1 MKYYCDNLP
10 CYLCFHFSIF
20 TVITTVFQTTTMDV
34 LAREKAKLEVMMCSS
49 LVLLP
54 NSINILP
61 YTPVKSASEPVPVPH
76 PLATHRITLNIQYA
90 DTTFSVLVTMEHSL
104 DFLVTSPLL
113 LPMKY
118 LDDKPFPPNYPNTS
132 LVELVRWLISQLKN
146 SMRHRIL
153 VEEKLSGLA
162 SAVENLVNMNIITA
176 RPCWGA
182 SGVQRSG
189 PATTSSL
196 TCPSWRRG

>member
-1 MKYYCDNLP
+1 
-10 CYLCFHFSIF
+10 
-20 TVITTVFQTTTMDV
+20 
-34 LAREKAKLEVMMCSS
+34 MCSS

-113 LPMKY
+113 LLPMKY

-162 SAVENLVNMNIITA
+162 SAVENLVNMNIITED
-176 RPCWGA
+176 
-182 SGVQRSG
+182 SYEVVIVGVMKEMELSDK
-189 PATTSSL
+189 TTQFKPDMEDSEVIKRVMEIISNIAEIE
-196 TCPSWRRG
+196 

>member
-1 MKYYCDNLP
+1 
-10 CYLCFHFSIF
+10 
-20 TVITTVFQTTTMDV
+20 
-34 LAREKAKLEVMMCSS
+34 MMCSS

-61 YTPVKSASEPVPVPH
+61 YTPVKSASDPVPVPH

-162 SAVENLVNMNIITA
+162 SAVENLVNMNIITEDSYEVVIVGDKA
-176 RPCWGA
+176 TLLVKFRPEKDIKLA
-182 SGVQRSG
+182 SISEM
-189 PATTSSL
+189 L
-196 TCPSWRRG
+196 KEDKLPSRGGQGDQA